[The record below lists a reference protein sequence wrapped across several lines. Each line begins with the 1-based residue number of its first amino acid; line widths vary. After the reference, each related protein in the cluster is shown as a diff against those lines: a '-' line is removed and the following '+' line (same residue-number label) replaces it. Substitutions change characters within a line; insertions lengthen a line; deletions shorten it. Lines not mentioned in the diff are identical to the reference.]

1 MSPAKDPAA
10 ESAAARNTS
19 ALSRVVG
26 VMIPILIG
34 LGVTTLLYACDRG
47 STEPEL
53 DAQLVAQGKNIFRF
67 ETFGDESFWTDTL
80 RMHEV
85 IRSAVDPTTALSV
98 GLKVDTD
105 SLPPAVVAGIQNG
118 SISLTSPATTVA
130 LLKLN
135 AVVGVKGT
143 VTNVGGQDVLTR
155 VGITCA
161 LCHSTV
167 DNSLAPGIGK
177 RLDGWANHDLNP
189 GAIIAL
195 SPALSTAT
203 KAVYNSWGPGKYDAR
218 FNFDG

>member
-1 MSPAKDPAA
+1 MSSDDPTQVARGKD
-10 ESAAARNTS
+10 
-19 ALSRVVG
+19 
-26 VMIPILIG
+26 
-34 LGVTTLLYACDRG
+34 
-47 STEPEL
+47 
-53 DAQLVAQGKNIFRF
+53 IFRF
-67 ETFGDESFWTDTL
+67 DTFGDETFWTDTL

-105 SLPPAVVAGIQNG
+105 SLPPAVVQGIQNG

-143 VTNVGGQDVLTR
+143 VTTVNGQDVLTR

-167 DNSLAPGIGK
+167 DNSFAPESASGWT
-177 RLDGWANHDLNP
+177 DGR
-189 GAIIAL
+189 
-195 SPALSTAT
+195 TT
-203 KAVYNSWGPGKYDAR
+203 T
-218 FNFDG
+218 